1 MHLERRFGFRDPT
14 HFGWD
19 WDWLDLCTAMRSNLD
34 FRASYLPNHK
44 AWSRL
49 SCSQTK
55 RQSMRVD
62 EPNHGVCQEEYF
74 SLADVYLLSS
84 PCLVYPY

>member
-1 MHLERRFGFRDPT
+1 MHLQRRFGFRDPT

-19 WDWLDLCTAMRSNLD
+19 WDWLDLCTLMRSNLD
-34 FRASYLPNHK
+34 FGASYLPSLE

-49 SCSQTK
+49 SCSQAR

-62 EPNHGVCQEEYF
+62 EPNYGVYQEEYF
-74 SLADVYLLSS
+74 SSAGIYLLSS
-84 PCLVYPY
+84 RRLV